1 MCTAA
6 LETCIVIEDGG
17 VCLFFLAFY
26 IKVALFLKRKGQKL
40 PVSHTRHVEILIL
53 LLFVNIS
60 LVEKSIRG
68 IKHGENLSLSSE
80 EPIRW
85 KICADRTNRTTV
97 CNSRVL
103 LLIRNPEDRSLLS
116 SCS

>member
-40 PVSHTRHVEILIL
+40 PVSHTRHVKILIL

-68 IKHGENLSLSSE
+68 IKQELFFSEMLNPPYFKKKVEKKSQGQNEKSLGKNVS
-80 EPIRW
+80 
-85 KICADRTNRTTV
+85 
-97 CNSRVL
+97 
-103 LLIRNPEDRSLLS
+103 PE
-116 SCS
+116 